1 MACFTILYKESR
13 LKALGWGK
21 VSNWAGKAGMVR
33 KAEKKIYAQLG
44 FRLKQGLQLDRKS
57 WNGWKSWKNA
67 QLEIGLEKR
76 ENHFIVLQ
84 KTRKAGKILLS
95 L

>member
-1 MACFTILYKESR
+1 M
-13 LKALGWGK
+13 
-21 VSNWAGKAGMVR
+21 AGKA
-33 KAEKKIYAQLG
+33 E
-44 FRLKQGLQLDRKS
+44 
-57 WNGWKSWKNA
+57 KNA

-84 KTRKAGKILLS
+84 KTRKAGKIFLS